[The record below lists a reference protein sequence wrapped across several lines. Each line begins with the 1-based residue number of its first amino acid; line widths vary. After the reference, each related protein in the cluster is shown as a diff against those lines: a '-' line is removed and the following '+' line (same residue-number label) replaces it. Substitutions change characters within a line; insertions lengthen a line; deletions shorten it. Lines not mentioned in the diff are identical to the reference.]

1 MQIKVADPT
10 LVLAILLA
18 AFAAAFVSP
27 PAEAQYLQQLPNQPA
42 PQVHPV
48 VPGGASQSG
57 TTGIDDDPMAHHMAT
72 QLAKS
77 RNAQRQQQL
86 VSDTAKLLELANE
99 LKTEV
104 DKSGKDTL
112 SLAVVKK
119 AEEIEKLAKSVRDKM
134 RDAQ

>member
-1 MQIKVADPT
+1 MRIKVADPT
-10 LVLAILLA
+10 LFLAILLA

-48 VPGGASQSG
+48 VPGGASNNG
-57 TTGIDDDPMAHHMAT
+57 TGNDDDPMAHHMAA